1 MEKSATKT
9 KRTASIASQ
18 ESLSTFKLGL
28 QDCKPQFKRR
38 KTFAVGNKTSAKS
51 ILLEVLIFVAIF
63 LAVFL
68 PANFAFSQVS
78 ELKLLAAYSSQAALS
93 ALGVASQVDLSF
105 AEPRLVSEKFT
116 AEINSL
122 CAAATELAVL
132 LGIVFASRDRPIVS
146 RARGI
151 LAGFALVFLFNPVR
165 IATTLYFYNSR
176 NLVASTLFHDV
187 LFRAS
192 IIIFIVV
199 FYAIWYYWSFPAGKK
214 LEK

>member
-9 KRTASIASQ
+9 KRA
-18 ESLSTFKLGL
+18 
-28 QDCKPQFKRR
+28 
-38 KTFAVGNKTSAKS
+38 AVKTSGNS
-51 ILLEVLIFVAIF
+51 ILPEVLIFVAIF

-68 PANFAFSQVS
+68 PANFAFSQLR

-93 ALGVASQVDLSF
+93 ALGVPSQVELSF
-105 AEPRLVSEKFT
+105 SEPRLVSQKFT

-132 LGIVFASRDRPIVS
+132 LGIVFASRDRSIAS
-146 RARGI
+146 RAKGA

-192 IIIFIVV
+192 IIVFIVV
-199 FYAIWYYWSFPAGKK
+199 FYAAWYYWGMPAGKK